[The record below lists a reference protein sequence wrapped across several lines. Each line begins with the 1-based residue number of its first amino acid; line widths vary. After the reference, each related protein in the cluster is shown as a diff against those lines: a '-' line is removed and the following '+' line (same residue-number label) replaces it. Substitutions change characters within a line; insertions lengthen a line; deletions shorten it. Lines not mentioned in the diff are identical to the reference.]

1 MAPREETMKQEHE
14 IVARVA
20 AASQDTHAADELVR
34 QYLPFIRA
42 ETAKFLQRAPR
53 EEQDDELSIA
63 MLAFHE
69 AVLAYNAGRGAF
81 FGFAALHIRSRLLDY
96 ARKERRHKHTASLD
110 EPDADNGRTLLEK
123 LATGHDPIAGCQLRH
138 ATREEILEF
147 AARLEVFALKLTDVA
162 ENCPRQQRTLEACGR
177 ALAFARTRPDI
188 LAQVE
193 KNGRVPLAQLAK
205 GAQVERKTLE
215 RHRKYLVAIL
225 LAYTNG
231 FEIIRGH
238 LGQMLLMRGGDLS

>member
-1 MAPREETMKQEHE
+1 MKQEHE

-20 AASQDTHAADELVR
+20 AAAQDTHAADELVR
-34 QYLPFIRA
+34 QYLPFIRS
-42 ETAKFLQRAPR
+42 ETAKFLRRVPR
-53 EEQDDELSIA
+53 EGQDDELSIA

-69 AVLAYNAGRGAF
+69 AVVAYRAERGAF
-81 FGFAALHIRSRLLDY
+81 LKFAALHIRSRLVDY
-96 ARKERRHKHTASLD
+96 ARRESRHKGAASLD
-110 EPDADNGRTLLEK
+110 EPDEDNGRTMLEK
-123 LATGHDPIAGCQLRH
+123 LDTGHDPIAGRQLRQ
-138 ATREEILEF
+138 ATREESLEF
-147 AARLEVFALKLTDVA
+147 AGQLEGFGLKRTDVA
-162 ENCPRQQRTLEACGR
+162 DNCPRQQRTLEACGR

-193 KNGRVPLAQLAK
+193 KNGRVPLAQLAE

-238 LGQMLLMRGGDLS
+238 LGQMSLMRGGERQ